1 MKKLTARQRRFV
13 EEYLIDLNGTQAAI
27 RAGYSTKSAKQQADQ
42 NLARENIKSAIDKA
56 MAERSKRTGISQD
69 IILREL
75 ARIAFCNIS
84 DVVNLDEA
92 SVKDGTAS
100 RDDTAAIQS
109 IRVKRIPTQDGYIIE
124 REVKLYDKIR
134 ALELLGKHFNM
145 FKDNVNLMGAL
156 AVKIVDDVGSDSE
169 E

>member
-13 EEYLIDLNGTQAAI
+13 EEYLVDLNGTQAAI
-27 RAGYSTKSAKQQADQ
+27 RAGYSTKSAKQQSDQ
-42 NLARENIKSAIDKA
+42 NLARENIKAAIDKA
-56 MAERSKRTGISQD
+56 MAERSKRTGINAD
-69 IILREL
+69 RIIMEL
-75 ARIAFCNIS
+75 AKIALANAS
-84 DVVNLDEA
+84 DLANFDEA
-92 SVKDGTAS
+92 TVKDEAT

-109 IRVKRIPTQDGYIIE
+109 IRVKRIPTQDGCIIE

-156 AVKIVDDVGSDSE
+156 AVKIVDDIGADSE